1 MQEISHRAN
10 RATEQDILEEAGGGG
25 KLRRQPTLPW
35 HRLQGGRVEAF
46 GANLWFWAQPTGLL
60 SCVRPSQA
68 ALGEQVGQASGLL
81 RSSRMD
87 GETKKQMPVNI
98 QGLPR
103 HHAQTS
109 TPPRLPPDQRN
120 LPLTRATI
128 RQALDSAF
136 SA

>member
-46 GANLWFWAQPTGLL
+46 GANLWFWAQPAGLL
-60 SCVRPSQA
+60 CCVRPSQA

-87 GETKKQMPVNI
+87 GETKKCQSTFKDFHDTMH
-98 QGLPR
+98 R
-103 HHAQTS
+103 HQL
-109 TPPRLPPDQRN
+109 RLGFR
-120 LPLTRATI
+120 LIKGTCI
-128 RQALDSAF
+128 
-136 SA
+136 